1 MRYSTSIGIDT
12 HSNKNAVCAIVANS
26 GEIREAVL
34 SEDPAQLISWIE
46 ENDFPGP
53 IGCVYESGPTGFGL
67 ARSLRGAGIACAVA
81 ATSKLSYRVDRQKN
95 DRADAKWLAQQ
106 FMTGA
111 VREVHVPTPE
121 EESLCHLSRLRGE
134 VASDLRKAKQRVS
147 SFLLLTKTEYTLT
160 KRRWTKTFY
169 KWAESYKF
177 TQPADTFTFKCKMN
191 AVLRLEERLA
201 EVEAEILRIIEESP
215 ELSARMKRFTC
226 IHGIGKVAAFSLI
239 CEVYGFER
247 FKNGAAFASFV
258 GLVPSESSS
267 GKKTTRGPI
276 AKQGNSHLRRIL
288 VEAAGSY
295 SRPFKAV
302 KSEDATIPEAVRAK
316 AEKCANRLKKRR
328 AALKKRGMHA
338 NKAKVAVARELAEWI
353 YWIAVLPA

>member
-1 MRYSTSIGIDT
+1 MRYSTSIGIDA
-12 HSNKNAVCAIVANS
+12 HSRKNAICAIVPRT
-26 GEIREAVL
+26 GEIRETAL
-34 SEDPAQLISWIE
+34 SDDPAQLISWIKE
-46 ENDFPGP
+46 HDFPEP

-67 ARSLRGAGIACAVA
+67 ARSLVEAGIACAVA
-81 ATSKLSYRVDRQKN
+81 ATSKLSYRIDRQKN

-106 FMTGA
+106 FMTGM
-111 VREVHVPTPE
+111 VRAVHVPTPG

-134 VASDLRKAKQRVS
+134 VAADLRRAKQRVS
-147 SFLLLTKTEYTLT
+147 SFLLLTKTEYELT
-160 KRRWTKTFY
+160 KKRWTKTFVT
-169 KWAESYKF
+169 WAAGYEFSQK
-177 TQPADTFTFKCKMN
+177 PDTFAFGCKMS

-201 EVEAEILRIIEESP
+201 EVESEIARIVEESP
-215 ELSARMKRFTC
+215 RLASRMARFTC
-226 IHGIGKVAAFSLI
+226 IHGIGKVTAFSLV

-247 FKNGAAFASFV
+247 FRNGASFASFV

-267 GKKTTRGPI
+267 GKKVSRGSI

-288 VEAAGSY
+288 VEAASCY

-302 KSEDATIPEAVRAK
+302 KSEDASIPEAVRAK
-316 AEKCANRLKKRR
+316 AEKCACRLRKRR
-328 AALKKRGMHA
+328 AALRKRGVSP

>member
-12 HSNKNAVCAIVANS
+12 HAKKNAICAIVTQT
-26 GEIREAVL
+26 GEIREIVL
-34 SEDPAQLISWIE
+34 SEDSAQLISWIK
-46 ENDFPGP
+46 ENDFPKP
-53 IGCVYESGPTGFGL
+53 IGCVYESGSTGFGL
-67 ARSLRGAGIACAVA
+67 ARALVKAGIACTVA

-95 DRADAKWLAQQ
+95 DRTDAEWLARQLIA
-106 FMTGA
+106 GG
-111 VREVHVPTPE
+111 VRAVHVPTLE

-134 VASDLRKAKQRVS
+134 VAADLRRAKQRVS
-147 SFLLLTKTEYTLT
+147 SFLLLTRTEYTLT
-160 KRRWTKTFY
+160 KKRWSKTFY
-169 KWAESYKF
+169 KWAESHEF
-177 TQPADTFTFKCKMN
+177 GQPADTFAFKCKMN

-201 EVEAEILRIIEESP
+201 EVEAEILRIIGQDA
-215 ELSARMKRFTC
+215 ELASRMARFTC
-226 IHGIGKVAAFSLI
+226 IHGIGKVAAFSLV

-258 GLVPSESSS
+258 GLVPSENSS
-267 GKKTTRGPI
+267 GKKVARGSI

-288 VEAAGSY
+288 VEAASCY

-302 KSEDATIPEAVRAK
+302 RSEDASVPESVRVK

-328 AALKKRGMHA
+328 AALKKRGLSA
-338 NKAKVAVARELAEWI
+338 NKAKVAVARELAEWV

>member
-1 MRYSTSIGIDT
+1 
-12 HSNKNAVCAIVANS
+12 AIVTQT
-26 GEIREAVL
+26 GEIRECVL

-46 ENDFPGP
+46 ENDFPKP
-53 IGCVYESGPTGFGL
+53 IGCVYESGPTGFCL
-67 ARSLRGAGIACAVA
+67 ARSLISAGIACTIA

-106 FMTGA
+106 FITGMVRA
-111 VREVHVPTPE
+111 VHLPTPE

-134 VASDLRKAKQRVS
+134 VAADLRRAKQRVS
-147 SFLLLTKTEYTLT
+147 SFLLLTKTEYRLT
-160 KRRWTKTFY
+160 KKRWTKMFF
-169 KWAESYKF
+169 KWAADHEFPQS
-177 TQPADTFTFKCKMN
+177 ADTFAFRCKMN
-191 AVLRLEERLA
+191 AVLRLEERLS
-201 EVEAEILRIIEESP
+201 EIEAEILRVISENS
-215 ELSARMKRFTC
+215 ELASRMARFIC
-226 IHGIGKVAAFSLI
+226 IHGIGKVAAFSLT

-247 FKNGAAFASFV
+247 FRNGAAFASFV

-267 GKKTTRGPI
+267 GKKIARGAI

-288 VEAAGSY
+288 VEAAGCY
-295 SRPFKAV
+295 SRPFKVV
-302 KSEDATIPEAVRAK
+302 KSEDASIPEVVRAK

-328 AALKKRGMHA
+328 AALKKRGLSP